1 MNKDRRKVS
10 RHVISPRVSVIIANY
25 NGKDFLCRC
34 LDSVFKNSYDNYEV
48 IVVDNG
54 STDGTV
60 SSLREKFREN
70 AGKIKYVELERNVGP
85 AKARNDGAKIARGE
99 YLAFL
104 DNDTQVDTHWMGE
117 ALKIFEGDREVGSI
131 QCKLL
136 LAKERDRYDYAGEYL
151 GQNGF
156 LLQRARHGEIDKGQY
171 DQQVE
176 LLAAKSA
183 GAFIRKDVFDKAGG
197 CDDDYFIYMEETD
210 LGWRSWLAGY
220 KTVFCPASVVY
231 HEFGTS
237 GRILSREENSFNIRF
252 HGTKNYIMTLIKN
265 LSARQM
271 IVILPRHLFI
281 WFCFALFLIGRGN
294 FRSGYNVVRGICW
307 DILHLPEIVSKRHR
321 AQSLRKIS
329 DTLLFEKVMRRQPL
343 GAKIKQFFISEKR
356 LVTPENS

>member
-197 CDDDYFIYMEETD
+197 FDDDYFIYMEETD

-343 GAKIKQFFISEKR
+343 GAKIKQFFISEKM